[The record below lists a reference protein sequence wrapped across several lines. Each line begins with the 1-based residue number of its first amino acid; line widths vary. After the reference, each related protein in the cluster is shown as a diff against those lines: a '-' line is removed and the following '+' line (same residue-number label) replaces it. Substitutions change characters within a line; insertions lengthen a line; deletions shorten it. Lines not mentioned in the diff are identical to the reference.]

1 MGFSTA
7 SLDALFGSF
16 VTNVVF
22 TTGLLH
28 RLSASLCGRYA
39 VW

>member
-1 MGFSTA
+1 MVVSTA
-7 SLDALFGSF
+7 SLDALFGSV

-22 TTGLLH
+22 TAELLL